1 MTGLSYLP
9 FSLLEGSIER
19 LSIFMLLRPGLTF
32 QRVRGSADFLN
43 FERVFMKAQIL
54 QFPTRSSRLQRVAD
68 NLWLM
73 RLSDTPEAQ
82 AAADKLVKELREN
95 NYVVPDYMK
104 GE

>member
-1 MTGLSYLP
+1 
-9 FSLLEGSIER
+9 
-19 LSIFMLLRPGLTF
+19 
-32 QRVRGSADFLN
+32 
-43 FERVFMKAQIL
+43 MKAQIL